1 MNASLLINAG
11 SGLPYTPYVDPT
23 LHVEVNSARK
33 PWTFTADL
41 RVKKRMA
48 IGLFNFTSFF
58 EIINLTNYENVYYV
72 YSRTGKPFDPGF
84 SGVGTSVDANHNP
97 SHVGR
102 GRHMKAGLS
111 VIF

>member
-1 MNASLLINAG
+1 MDGKLSSLICVKWQIHL
-11 SGLPYTPYVDPT
+11 
-23 LHVEVNSARK
+23 VN
-33 PWTFTADL
+33 
-41 RVKKRMA
+41 
-48 IGLFNFTSFF
+48 
-58 EIINLTNYENVYYV
+58 NYENVYYV